1 MQRIT
6 IACLMGILA
15 ACGASNSGSPD
26 GGGGGSF
33 HLTCESGSATFP
45 GLDKACAV
53 DADCALVDHTTSCCG
68 SMTAIGLAK
77 DSVAAFQQAE
87 AACSAGY
94 PGCGCAAGPT
104 KAEDGRDATQGTI
117 MVHCA
122 SGSCTSYVP

>member
-1 MQRIT
+1 M
-6 IACLMGILA
+6 AVLA
-15 ACGASNSGSPD
+15 ACGASNSGSTD
-26 GGGGGSF
+26 GGAGGGGSF

-45 GLDKACAV
+45 GLDKQCAV

-68 SMTAIGLAK
+68 SMLAIGLAK
-77 DSVAAFQQAE
+77 DGVAAFQQVE

-94 PGCGCAAGPT
+94 PACGCAAGPT

-122 SGSCTSYVP
+122 SGSCASYVP